1 MIMRSKNL
9 QIVECFEISKISRDG
24 NNQPKG
30 RQVSAK
36 KVIQKS
42 QLLLLICPKCFF
54 EMSKYSAYK
63 NKFFILFK
71 HSYET
76 YSPIISEG
84 LAGGYEQFNP
94 LHIKAFGVHG
104 SPIQFFTTPK
114 LSWIAIIAL
123 AALQEQGR
131 WLIKRIDKQASF

>member
-1 MIMRSKNL
+1 MRSCVPALKYRILSEL
-9 QIVECFEISKISRDG
+9 QSYVCLNESSMRMGF
-24 NNQPKG
+24 
-30 RQVSAK
+30 
-36 KVIQKS
+36 
-42 QLLLLICPKCFF
+42 
-54 EMSKYSAYK
+54 
-63 NKFFILFK
+63 FFISSK

-104 SPIQFFTTPK
+104 SPIQFSITPK
-114 LSWIAIIAL
+114 SSWIAIMAL

-131 WLIKRIDKQASF
+131 WLNQSNEQTTRQTLRYSYTSNVINNSLIHLSLLLR